1 MKVIGSPAIT
11 CFWMEDIFP
20 NFFILA
26 RARKHMG
33 EVEQKR
39 QLLGMVSLF
48 LVVGHVKLISTLKV
62 A

>member
-1 MKVIGSPAIT
+1 
-11 CFWMEDIFP
+11 MEDKFP
-20 NFFILA
+20 NSFMLA

-39 QLLGMVSLF
+39 QLLGMFSLF
-48 LVVGHVKLISTLKV
+48 LVVSHVKLISTLKV

>member
-1 MKVIGSPAIT
+1 
-11 CFWMEDIFP
+11 
-20 NFFILA
+20 
-26 RARKHMG
+26 MG

-48 LVVGHVKLISTLKV
+48 HVIGHVKLISTLKV